1 MRTPARSR
9 DQCHCELAAGIPLNV
24 SLFVTGTDTEVGKTV
39 VCGILM
45 RRYGAKA
52 DLGYW
57 KPVATGAEGDRDLE
71 TVRSLLDDDA
81 ACPPEAFLFGPPV
94 SPHLAARWAG
104 ASIDT
109 NAVAARFEEI
119 GDGHPGR
126 NWIVEGIG
134 GAMVPLNDTGAMVA
148 DLIAAMGLPCLVV
161 ARSTLGTI
169 NHTLLTLEAL
179 RHRDVEVAGVV
190 LNGPANED
198 NREAIERF
206 GRTRVIDTL
215 PPLAKV
221 DRTTVAEA
229 ASAFDRMGV
238 LERYL

>member
-1 MRTPARSR
+1 M
-9 DQCHCELAAGIPLNV
+9 

-57 KPVATGAEGDRDLE
+57 KPVATGAESDRDLE
-71 TVRSLLDDDA
+71 TVRSFLDDDA
-81 ACPPEAFLFGPPV
+81 VCPPEAFSFGPPV
-94 SPHLAARWAG
+94 SPHLAARWEG
-104 ASIDT
+104 VSIDT
-109 NAVAARFEEI
+109 KALVARFEEI
-119 GDGHPGR
+119 QAADTGR

-134 GAMVPLNDTGAMVA
+134 GLMVPLNDSGDVVA
-148 DLIAAMGLPCLVV
+148 DLIVAMGLPCLVV

-179 RHRDVEVAGVV
+179 RHRKVEVAGVV
-190 LNGPANED
+190 LNGPLNDD
-198 NREAIERF
+198 NREAVEHF
-206 GRTRVIDTL
+206 GRTRVIDTV
-215 PPLAKV
+215 PPLVSA
-221 DRTTVAEA
+221 DRATVTEA
-229 ASAFDRMGV
+229 ASGFDRMGV

>member
-1 MRTPARSR
+1 
-9 DQCHCELAAGIPLNV
+9 V

-45 RRYGAKA
+45 RRYGATA

-57 KPVATGAEGDRDLE
+57 KPVATGAESDSDLE

-109 NAVAARFEEI
+109 AALVSRYEEI
-119 GDGHPGR
+119 GAEDTGR
-126 NWIVEGIG
+126 SWIVEGIG
-134 GAMVPLNDTGAMVA
+134 GLMVPLNDAGEVVA
-148 DLIAAMGLPCLVV
+148 DLIVAMGLPCLVV

-179 RHRDVEVAGVV
+179 RHRNVEVAGVV
-190 LNGPANED
+190 LNGPVNDD

-206 GRTRVIDTL
+206 GRTRVIDTV
-215 PPLAKV
+215 PPLSSV
-221 DRTTVAEA
+221 DSTTVAET
-229 ASAFDRMGV
+229 ASGFDRVGA
-238 LERYL
+238 LEQYL

>member
-1 MRTPARSR
+1 M
-9 DQCHCELAAGIPLNV
+9 

-45 RRYGAKA
+45 RRYSGKT

-57 KPVATGAEGDRDLE
+57 KPVATGAEGDRDLD

-109 NAVAARFEEI
+109 DEVVSCYEEI
-119 GDGHPGR
+119 EAGDTGR
-126 NWIVEGIG
+126 SWIVEGIG
-134 GAMVPLNDTGAMVA
+134 GLMVPLNDSGEKVA
-148 DLIAAMGLPCLVV
+148 DLIVAMGLPCLVV

-179 RHRDVEVAGVV
+179 RHRNVDVAGVV
-190 LNGPANED
+190 LNGPVNDD

-206 GRTRVIDTL
+206 GCVRVIDTV
-215 PPLAKV
+215 PPLSSV
-221 DRTTVAEA
+221 DRTTVAEM
-229 ASAFDRMGV
+229 ASDFDRMGV